1 MLHYRTTRLTSVCA
15 QAASTY
21 TDTHTFTFF
30 LACTQKHVHTWR
42 CSSPFHGAAVYRLFQ
57 GSVSRRTQAIK
68 QCITGS
74 HCSYVLV
81 TVQYQNNFIS
91 RYLKDCTLICMPV
104 NHCVIL
110 TSYTR
115 TLNVLRVH
123 IHLLYSLKFIISL
136 CIHAYSLVLDFINI
150 NRFHCDP
157 ALLIV

>member
-30 LACTQKHVHTWR
+30 LACTQKHVHTRR

-74 HCSYVLV
+74 HCSYGLV
-81 TVQYQNNFIS
+81 IAQHQNNFIS
-91 RYLKDCTLICMPV
+91 RYLKDRTLICMPV

-110 TSYTR
+110 TSQDKDLECIEGTYTSPIQYK
-115 TLNVLRVH
+115 VH
-123 IHLLYSLKFIISL
+123 
-136 CIHAYSLVLDFINI
+136 NI
-150 NRFHCDP
+150 FVHSCAQSCSP
-157 ALLIV
+157 FCKYQQIPL